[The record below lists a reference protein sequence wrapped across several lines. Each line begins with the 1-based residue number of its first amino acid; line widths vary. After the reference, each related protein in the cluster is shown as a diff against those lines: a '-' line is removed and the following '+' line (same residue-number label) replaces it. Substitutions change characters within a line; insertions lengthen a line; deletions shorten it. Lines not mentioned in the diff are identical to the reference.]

1 MNKITTIPAISYL
14 ALTLLTPTTKSIII
28 IIIIISVVAVE
39 WFAMGHQIIAVML
52 ESRAFSV
59 IINRS

>member
-1 MNKITTIPAISYL
+1 MNKITTIPVISYL
-14 ALTLLTPTTKSIII
+14 ALTLLTPTTKSI

>member
-14 ALTLLTPTTKSIII
+14 ALTLLTPTTKSI

>member
-14 ALTLLTPTTKSIII
+14 ALTLLTPTTKSII